1 MSFKNGAY
9 ATLWEHKDGK
19 GNYHDGRISTSKKY
33 NGNYEEDFGAWV
45 RFIGDAKTKCEKL
58 SDKRQRIKIIS
69 CEVTNRW
76 DREAKKE
83 YVNFAIFDFELVD
96 DGNKNNSSNK
106 DKKNDTSDT
115 SDTSDKSDNTSDNKS
130 DESDNQSSNQNQN
143 TQNNNPLNSFSP
155 EQIQALGN
163 LLNVVMNNGN

>member
-9 ATLWEHKDGK
+9 ATLWGHKDGK

-33 NGNYEEDFGAWV
+33 NGDYEEDFGAWV

-96 DGNKNNSSNK
+96 DGNKNNSSSNN
-106 DKKNDTSDT
+106 KKNDTSN
-115 SDTSDKSDNTSDNKS
+115 KSDNTSDNKS
-130 DESDNQSSNQNQN
+130 DESDNKSSNQNQN
-143 TQNNNPLNSFSP
+143 AQNNNPLNSFSP

-163 LLNVVMNNGN
+163 LLNVVMNGN

>member
-33 NGNYEEDFGAWV
+33 NDNYEEDFGAWV

-58 SDKRQRIKIIS
+58 SDKRHRIKIIS

-106 DKKNDTSDT
+106 NKKNDT
-115 SDTSDKSDNTSDNKS
+115 SDNTSDNKTDES
-130 DESDNQSSNQNQN
+130 DESDNQFSNQNQN

-163 LLNVVMNNGN
+163 LLNVVMNGN